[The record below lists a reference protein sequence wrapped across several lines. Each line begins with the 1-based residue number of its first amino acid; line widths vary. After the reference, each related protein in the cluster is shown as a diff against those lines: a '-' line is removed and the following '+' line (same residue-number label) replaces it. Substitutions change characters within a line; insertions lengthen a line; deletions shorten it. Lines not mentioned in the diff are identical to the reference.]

1 MIDSRIELNT
11 NYDVIEIKDF
21 SIVDINDLKDKIKD
35 NQTKIILRIS
45 SLDILN
51 QFNNFKIVNLKNV
64 HITLECTKQVF
75 LMLNTIELINNTIIK
90 SIDID
95 DMKIRLDFYTPE
107 VIPTSILE
115 NNMKI
120 LERISY
126 ISNDMKLHSKNHE
139 ILYQANYILKEY
151 KKSEDKLRRI
161 RQNIHSLKDLV
172 DKK

>member
-1 MIDSRIELNT
+1 D
-11 NYDVIEIKDF
+11 
-21 SIVDINDLKDKIKD
+21 
-35 NQTKIILRIS
+35 
-45 SLDILN
+45 
-51 QFNNFKIVNLKNV
+51 LKNV

-95 DMKIRLDFYTPE
+95 DMKIRLDFYTSE
-107 VIPTSILE
+107 VIPTSTLE

-126 ISNDMKLHSKNHE
+126 ISNDMKLHSKNHK
-139 ILYQANYILKEY
+139 ILKEY